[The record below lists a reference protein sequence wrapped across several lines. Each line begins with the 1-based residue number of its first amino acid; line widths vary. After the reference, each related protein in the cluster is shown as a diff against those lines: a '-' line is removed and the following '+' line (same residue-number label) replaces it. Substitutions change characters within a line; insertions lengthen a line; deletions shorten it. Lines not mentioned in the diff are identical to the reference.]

1 MSEKTKKYENE
12 LPEIVKPKIDVVFKK
27 LFGDPEN
34 IHILKGF
41 VSAVLNIPKEDIK
54 ELVVENGE
62 LLPEYADEKF
72 GRVDLKITLYDGR
85 KLNIELQACWYQ
97 DYKDRTL
104 FYWSRMFT
112 YGFKK
117 GMEYRALSETICVNI
132 VGFNVFECNEYHS
145 HFKIKE
151 IHREEYLND
160 KLSIHFY
167 ELKKLP
173 QETEENRYDSV
184 LQWLRLIN
192 AETEEDLNMSEKSD
206 IPEIRDAVT
215 VVRTFSADEQMR
227 INAFE
232 REMAMFDHLAEI
244 SAAKRD
250 GRLESDKK
258 YKRILEEAERK
269 ADEAEIRA
277 DNEKSRADSLAELAR
292 KYGIPEE
299 QIAAAEGRK

>member
-1 MSEKTKKYENE
+1 MSEEIRKYENE

-41 VSAVLNIPKEDIK
+41 VSAVLNIPKEEIT
-54 ELVVENGE
+54 ELVVENVE

-117 GMEYRALSETICVNI
+117 GRDYGALSETICVNI
-132 VGFNVFECNEYHS
+132 VGFNVFDCEEYHS

-151 IHREEYLND
+151 THREEYLND

-173 QETEENRYDSV
+173 PETEENRYDPV

-192 AETEEDLNMSEKSD
+192 AETEEDLKMSEKSD
-206 IPEIRDAVT
+206 IQEIRDAVT

-232 REMAMFDHLAEI
+232 REMAMIDHLAEI

-258 YKRILEEAERK
+258 YKSKLEEAERK
-269 ADEAEIRA
+269 AEELK
-277 DNEKSRADSLAELAR
+277 NRADSLAELAR
-292 KYGIPEE
+292 SYGIPEE
-299 QIAAAEGRK
+299 KIAAAEGK